1 MQKPVNQGRP
11 LIAHR
16 HLLTRHNLVLPR
28 LLKQILRPLFLFL
41 LRVLRL
47 ECILGVDDALYVI
60 LTHPFLI
67 IEPARLFALLLVLVV
82 ILKYNYLII
91 YFVIFFDKYLIHFLL
106 LVLLPLVDV
115 YQIAISVIE
124 GLWLLYK
131 GLIFDRLK
139 FEEAF
144 FVPLH
149 DRVLMLVDTIELL
162 LILLLLVPFI
172 ASAVEYIVIHEHI
185 IWVEFLLVRRFLIG

>member
-67 IEPARLFALLLVLVV
+67 IEPTRLFALLLVLVV